1 MLAIQFATTQ
11 FLAWKTKEEIEEDVK
26 LGHPRAADITTW
38 DDKYVSRI
46 AQQISELVKKRSV
59 EKSFKD
65 DELSIHELNAT
76 GEYEENAN
84 DQINSLENSIEDT
97 LELDQDR
104 GSEPMEDAHKEADDL
119 VQMANIPAIRRE
131 SLHQSE
137 SNELNDEP
145 LKSDQ
150 VDQAADIVP
159 LSTLVSLSAFDS
171 LPPPITRSSS
181 VSSSHQ
187 NSSKRSNFNNDSILN
202 TLNVKSLRKEAPD
215 RDQRRTIKQP
225 VKHKKLIVISAH
237 PAQRRIVDSIRN
249 KLSQNYMVWSSLD
262 ITSTML
268 PAGKDEVDRS
278 DRFSA
283 SLNSLSSSV
292 TNSVDTEQEIN
303 DFNSTVSSVQTFSQ
317 ILSGNFDDDQLNK
330 LDSEPAAR
338 IDINTFD
345 QSVLCHRADKQP
357 RFDKCFY
364 RNQMTS
370 RKLGKSQ
377 WYIDSTDLNSQSCIL
392 QPDEIDKVN
401 IFKEKVNEARIVII
415 LLSEDYIQSKTSKRQ
430 FFYCD
435 FRKQILP
442 VNLEDIKSPSHWVS
456 KLLDNEYLIQK
467 SDCSSDVEMIEK
479 VCGKLCTIIKAE
491 EKLNCKVMDLKVQ
504 EFAENIQKKLIICNK
519 KKLFIYVMGSTKFR
533 NSNTKELCEKI
544 GRCLAKKEKIILVT
558 GGALGV
564 ADTLAQSFYEERKRI
579 RADNRKQSSA
589 ADPNGQAN
597 KSVILHCN
605 SDDQKIDIS
614 ALDVIHILPKGKFA
628 KRALLVRRR
637 WLTGLCLAGVYIT
650 WSLTR
655 SLLSTRRRGWRFAL
669 QVPHQGGWHVRA
681 ATLRPHG
688 VPGRLDRGP
697 RLHGQSCFSVLHSH

>member
-1 MLAIQFATTQ
+1 MKVPQTIDRKQSTPTNSPLFSTTDIKNKLIVPINFLKQWPPDVLAIQFATTQ

-26 LGHPRAADITTW
+26 LGNARAADITHW
-38 DDKYVSRI
+38 DDKHILRI
-46 AQQISELVKKRSV
+46 AKQISELVKKRSV

-65 DELSIHELNAT
+65 DELSIHEQNAV
-76 GEYEENAN
+76 GEFEDNAN

-97 LELDQDR
+97 LEVR
-104 GSEPMEDAHKEADDL
+104 ESEPMEDTSKEEDDL
-119 VQMANIPAIRRE
+119 VKIALNQEIKQMDTIELSTEAIV
-131 SLHQSE
+131 
-137 SNELNDEP
+137 
-145 LKSDQ
+145 KTDQ
-150 VDQAADIVP
+150 IDQPIVP
-159 LSTLVSLSAFDS
+159 LSSLVSLSAFDS

-181 VSSSHQ
+181 VSSSQPHLSKRP
-187 NSSKRSNFNNDSILN
+187 NFGETILNSLSFKSTKTCESSKAI
-202 TLNVKSLRKEAPD
+202 K
-215 RDQRRTIKQP
+215 RTIQQP

-249 KLSQNYMVWSSLD
+249 KLSQHYLVWSSLD
-262 ITSTML
+262 INPTL
-268 PAGKDEVDRS
+268 LEGRDEVDRN

-283 SLNSLSSSV
+283 SMNSLSSSV
-292 TNSVDTEQEIN
+292 TNSVDTDQEIN
-303 DFNSTVSSVQTFSQ
+303 DFNSNVSSVQNFSQ
-317 ILSGNFDDDQLNK
+317 ILSSNFDDNQLNK

-338 IDINTFD
+338 IDINTYD
-345 QSVLCHRADKQP
+345 QSVLCHRADKPP

-377 WYIDSTDLNSQSCIL
+377 WYIPGDSSDMNSQSCIL

-467 SDCSSDVEMIEK
+467 SDCLSDVEMVDK

-564 ADTLAQSFYEERKRI
+564 ADTLAQSFYEERIRI
-579 RADNRKQSSA
+579 RTDNRKQSA
-589 ADPNGQAN
+589 QPDTNGQAN
-597 KSVILHCN
+597 KGVVLQCN
-605 SDDQKIDIS
+605 ADDQKIDIS
-614 ALDVIHILPKGKFA
+614 ALDVIHILPKGKF
-628 KRALLVRRR
+628 RLLVSNAYQHRF
-637 WLTGLCLAGVYIT
+637 LFVFKPCLFY
-650 WSLTR
+650 
-655 SLLSTRRRGWRFAL
+655 
-669 QVPHQGGWHVRA
+669 
-681 ATLRPHG
+681 
-688 VPGRLDRGP
+688 
-697 RLHGQSCFSVLHSH
+697 

>member
-11 FLAWKTKEEIEEDVK
+11 FLAWKTKEEIEDDVK
-26 LGHPRAADITTW
+26 LGHARAADITHW
-38 DDKYVSRI
+38 DEKHILRT
-46 AQQISELVKKRSV
+46 AKQISELVKKRSV

-76 GEYEENAN
+76 GVYEENAT
-84 DQINSLENSIEDT
+84 DQINSLENSIEGT
-97 LELDQDR
+97 LEEVDRDR
-104 GSEPMEDAHKEADDL
+104 GSEPMEDANKEVNEMDDL
-119 VQMANIPAIRRE
+119 VQITIDQQE
-131 SLHQSE
+131 SMNQTE
-137 SNELNDEP
+137 SIELNDEP
-145 LKSDQ
+145 IVKADQ
-150 VDQAADIVP
+150 VDQPVNIMP
-159 LSTLVSLSAFDS
+159 LSTLVSFSAFDS

-181 VSSSHQ
+181 VSSSQQH
-187 NSSKRSNFNNDSILN
+187 SSKRPNFNENILN
-202 TLNVKSLRKEAPD
+202 TLSVKSVRKEPHESTKAAK
-215 RDQRRTIKQP
+215 RTAIQQP
-225 VKHKKLIVISAH
+225 LKPKKLIVISAH
-237 PAQRRIVDSIRN
+237 PAQRRIVDSIRS
-249 KLSQNYMVWSSLD
+249 KLSQNYLVWSSLD
-262 ITSTML
+262 ISPTL
-268 PAGKDEVDRS
+268 LAGKDEVDRS

-292 TNSVDTEQEIN
+292 TNSVDTDQEIN
-303 DFNSTVSSVQTFSQ
+303 DFNSNVSSVQNFSQ
-317 ILSGNFDDDQLNK
+317 ILSGNYDDDQLNK

-338 IDINTFD
+338 IDINTYD
-345 QSVLCHRADKQP
+345 QSVLCHRADKHP

-377 WYIDSTDLNSQSCIL
+377 WYIDSSDLNSQSCIL

-467 SDCSSDVEMIEK
+467 SDCLSDVEMVEK
-479 VCGKLCTIIKAE
+479 VCCKLCTIIKAE

-564 ADTLAQSFYEERKRI
+564 ADTLAQSFFEERKRI
-579 RADNRKQSSA
+579 RVDSRKQSA
-589 ADPNGQAN
+589 NPDPNNGQAN

-614 ALDVIHILPKGKFA
+614 ALDVIHILPKGKLRLA
-628 KRALLVRRR
+628 KLSSAHRTPLLSVH
-637 WLTGLCLAGVYIT
+637 CLPL
-650 WSLTR
+650 SLTR
-655 SLLSTRRRGWRFAL
+655 SLLSTIRR
-669 QVPHQGGWHVRA
+669 
-681 ATLRPHG
+681 
-688 VPGRLDRGP
+688 
-697 RLHGQSCFSVLHSH
+697 